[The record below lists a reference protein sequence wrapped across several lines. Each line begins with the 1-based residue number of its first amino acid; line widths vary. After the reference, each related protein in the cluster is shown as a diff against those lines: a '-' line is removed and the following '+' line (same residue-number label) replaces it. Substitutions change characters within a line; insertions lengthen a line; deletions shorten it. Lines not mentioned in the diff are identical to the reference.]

1 MKHLRKFNESKSDFI
16 DYIKDCFVDFLD
28 LGSESDSGEDSN
40 GRQYYEI
47 FINLP
52 GVSKKN
58 DYWDFE
64 KRKTLEDNL
73 KHAEQLV
80 EFYKDIDNCI
90 DKVKIKYPNVETH
103 FDIEKEGNT
112 SDSITGKYTELFDA
126 TVMLTLVEG
135 KNVIKKPMK
144 KGLNTIK
151 FSELGDTWD
160 IESEN

>member
-1 MKHLRKFNESKSDFI
+1 M
-16 DYIKDCFVDFLD
+16 
-28 LGSESDSGEDSN
+28 
-40 GRQYYEI
+40 
-47 FINLP
+47 
-52 GVSKKN
+52 
-58 DYWDFE
+58 
-64 KRKTLEDNL
+64 
-73 KHAEQLV
+73 V